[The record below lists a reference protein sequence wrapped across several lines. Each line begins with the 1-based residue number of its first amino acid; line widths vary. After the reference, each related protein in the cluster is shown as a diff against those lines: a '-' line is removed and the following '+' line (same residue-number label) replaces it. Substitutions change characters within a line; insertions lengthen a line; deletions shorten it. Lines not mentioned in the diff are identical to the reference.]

1 MGESEEERRE
11 AEMEEDVKLEDGKF
25 IVGDFLLVAILPVL
39 EDGSVAPKLAGIDN
53 TLNVK
58 ETNGRLKEEDAAIGG
73 RVFQHNR
80 IDNATPRSRGGA
92 WRGRRG
98 GYGRGGRVDVPVGDW
113 RRG

>member
-1 MGESEEERRE
+1 
-11 AEMEEDVKLEDGKF
+11 MEEDVKLEDGKF

-39 EDGSVAPKLAGIDN
+39 EDGSVAPKLAGIGN
-53 TLNVK
+53 ALNVK
-58 ETNGRLKEEDAAIGG
+58 ETNGRLKEEDAAING

-80 IDNATPRSRGGA
+80 LDNATPRRGGA